1 MVAVNL
7 DGFGFSQSGTLN
19 FTNSI
24 GANGTLKIIAGDN
37 FDADV
42 GDEFQ
47 IITTSGL
54 NGPGFPIEND
64 AMAQSLTQGFEFDV
78 IYEATSVTIVVEEI
92 YLRGDVNT
100 DGFLSLL
107 DVAPFVDLITNGV
120 SQREA
125 DLNGDGV
132 VNLLDVS
139 DFVTLLTGG

>member
-1 MVAVNL
+1 M
-7 DGFGFSQSGTLN
+7 
-19 FTNSI
+19 
-24 GANGTLKIIAGDN
+24 
-37 FDADV
+37 
-42 GDEFQ
+42 
-47 IITTSGL
+47 
-54 NGPGFPIEND
+54 
-64 AMAQSLTQGFEFDV
+64 